1 MMMPNARS
9 PEATAAELSG
19 LIKTLTETYQRIAE
33 LTGGQVDAV
42 MGSSGVP
49 TLLPKAQ
56 AHLRESEAA
65 QRLFAEELQAILDA
79 MSPHIAVLNSSG
91 IIVTTNLAWQKY
103 RAANASAGSPLGVGD
118 DYLQACEEIA
128 KLCFNEANQISEAV
142 RIILRGKR
150 QRFVMEYVCPVSTEL
165 RWFEL
170 VAEPI
175 TRNDGPGAVILQFDI
190 TARKLAEEKTEEIKV
205 RLETLVAAAPIGIM
219 IHLDFKPVIVNEKMV
234 RIFGYRSVPDF
245 LDMPNCR
252 VLLHAESLE
261 RVDDNYTRRL
271 KGEPVPESYLL
282 KGVKQDGSIIL
293 LETRGTIIRWGD
305 LTAVAVMMI
314 DVTDQEAQRQQLSQ
328 NAALLDKANDAIIV
342 RSTDG
347 IITFWNKAAERIYG
361 WTAAEAFGRRAAD
374 LVQADMT
381 VFERAN
387 SFALETGH
395 WRGQIAQ
402 KRRDGSAITVQAAW
416 SALRDDEGNPKAI
429 LSINADITEQLL
441 LQEQLRQAQR
451 LEAIGQLTGGMAHDF
466 NNLLTIILGN
476 AEILMES
483 LTGNPQ
489 LRHLAEVTV
498 TAAERGAEL
507 TNRLL
512 AFARRQPL
520 DPQPTDINKL
530 VASMDALLHRTLGG
544 QISVDLHCADD
555 LWNAM
560 VDKPQLESALL
571 NLSIN
576 ARDAMPLG
584 GKLTFITSN
593 IVLDQSD
600 VQGADDAMPGDYV
613 MILVSDTGSGMTPE
627 VLKRAFDPFFTTKD
641 VGKGSGLGLSMVFG
655 FIKQSKGHIRIVSK
669 VGRGTTVKLYVP
681 RSNAAADAR
690 GRDIASTIQ
699 GGSERILYV
708 EDNELVR
715 DHVTAQLITLGYDVV
730 VANDGPEAIA
740 LLKNVD
746 GFDLLFTD
754 IIMPGG
760 LNGRELADK
769 ARQFHPDLAVLFTS
783 GYNENAIIMDGR
795 LIPGTQLLS
804 KPFRFGDLAQKL
816 RLILDSPGPHTH

>member
-1 MMMPNARS
+1 MTPDTRT
-9 PEATAAELSG
+9 PEADAAELSR
-19 LIKTLTETYQRIAE
+19 LITVLTETYQRIAE

-49 TLLPKAQ
+49 TLLPTAQ
-56 AHLRESEAA
+56 THLRESEAA
-65 QRLFAEELQAILDA
+65 QRLFAEELQGILDA

-91 IIVTTNLAWQKY
+91 IIVTTNLAWKKF
-103 RAANASAGSPLGVGD
+103 GSTNGFADDHLGVGD
-118 DYLQACEEIA
+118 SYLRVCEPIDGTSS
-128 KLCFNEANQISEAV
+128 NEANQIAQALRV
-142 RIILRGKR
+142 ILNGTQ
-150 QRFVMEYVCPVSTEL
+150 QRFVLEYACHAPTGH
-165 RWFEL
+165 RWFQF

-175 TRNDGPGAVILQFDI
+175 MRTDGPGAVVLHIDI
-190 TARKLAEEKTEEIKV
+190 TERKLAEEKTEEMKN

-252 VLLHAESLE
+252 ILLDEESLQ
-261 RVDDNYTRRL
+261 RIDDNHLRRL
-271 KGEPVPESYLL
+271 KGDPVPESYLL
-282 KGVKQDGSIIL
+282 KGRRQDGSNIL

-305 LTAVAVMMI
+305 RTAVAVMMI
-314 DVTDQEAQRQQLSQ
+314 DVTDQEAQREQLSQ
-328 NAALLDKANDAIIV
+328 NAALLDKANDAITV
-342 RSTDG
+342 RSIDG
-347 IITFWNKAAERIYG
+347 IVTFWNKAAERIYG
-361 WTAAEAFGRRAAD
+361 WTAAEAIGRAAVD
-374 LVQADMT
+374 LVQADMS
-381 VFERAN
+381 VFEPAN
-387 SFALETGH
+387 RFALENGH
-395 WRGQIAQ
+395 WRGQLAQ
-402 KRRDGSAITVQAAW
+402 RRKDGRAITMQAAW
-416 SALRDDEGNPKAI
+416 SVLRDDEGNPKAI
-429 LSINADITEQLL
+429 LSINTDITEQLM

-476 AEILMES
+476 AEILTES
-483 LTGNPQ
+483 LAGDPQ

-520 DPQPTDINKL
+520 NPQPTDINTL
-530 VASMDALLHRTLGG
+530 VASMDDLLHRTLGG
-544 QISVDLHCADD
+544 QISVELHCADD

-584 GKLTFITSN
+584 GKLTFTTAN
-593 IVLDQSD
+593 IVLDPSD
-600 VQGADDAMPGDYV
+600 VDQGADAMPGDYV
-613 MILVSDTGSGMTPE
+613 MISVSDTGSGMTPE

-655 FIKQSKGHIRIVSK
+655 FIKQSKGHIKIVSK

-681 RSNAAADAR
+681 KSSAAADVR
-690 GRDIASTIQ
+690 GRDAASVIH

-730 VANDGPEAIA
+730 VANDGPEAIS

-769 ARQFHPDLAVLFTS
+769 AKQFHPDLAVLFTS

-816 RLILDSPGPHTH
+816 RFILDSPGPHTH